1 MVRMSQTASSQI
13 HASELSLNLGILVG
27 LLLTDGCASHTK
39 SNNWKITFTNKSEKL
54 HRIFLEKMSNI
65 FEVKKFHEWFD
76 SIKSTEV
83 QSKEIFN
90 HLMKLTPTF
99 RTKPFNNGEF
109 PNSKIPE
116 FIMLFDKRNISKV
129 LRVMFS
135 ADGSVCFGV
144 KWHKSKNMW
153 QFTRRVKF
161 SSKHPAI
168 KQQIAELLKR
178 FELNP
183 ETWEKE
189 VVLERRND
197 LIEFKKEIGF
207 IPGVKVTKNS
217 KNWDGFEKNQI
228 LNLLIKS
235 FKLKKKDLQQFKTKE
250 EVINFLKRLL

>member
-1 MVRMSQTASSQI
+1 
-13 HASELSLNLGILVG
+13 
-27 LLLTDGCASHTK
+27 
-39 SNNWKITFTNKSEKL
+39 
-54 HRIFLEKMSNI
+54 
-65 FEVKKFHEWFD
+65 
-76 SIKSTEV
+76 
-83 QSKEIFN
+83 
-90 HLMKLTPTF
+90 
-99 RTKPFNNGEF
+99 
-109 PNSKIPE
+109 
-116 FIMLFDKRNISKV
+116 
-129 LRVMFS
+129 MFS

-161 SSKHPAI
+161 SSKHPVI

-183 ETWEKE
+183 KTWEKE

-197 LIEFKKEIGF
+197 LIKFKKEIGF

-217 KNWDGFEKNQI
+217 KNWEGFEKNQI